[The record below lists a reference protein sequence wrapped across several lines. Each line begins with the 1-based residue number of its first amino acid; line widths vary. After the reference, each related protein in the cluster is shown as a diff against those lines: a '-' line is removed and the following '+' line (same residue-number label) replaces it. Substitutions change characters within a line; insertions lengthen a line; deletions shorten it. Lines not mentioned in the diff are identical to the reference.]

1 MPHPSTLLS
10 AIVVGLHLSFVAFAT
25 LGGLLVLR
33 WPRLV
38 LLHVPMAAWAVYV
51 ELSGTVCPLTPLENS
66 LRASAGLNAYSGD
79 FVARY
84 VFPVLYPEGL
94 TRRAQ
99 VGLGILLGTINA
111 IVYGWLLWRRR
122 KTARS

>member
-1 MPHPSTLLS
+1 
-10 AIVVGLHLSFVAFAT
+10 
-25 LGGLLVLR
+25 
-33 WPRLV
+33 
-38 LLHVPMAAWAVYV
+38 MAAWAVYV

-66 LRASAGLNAYSGD
+66 LRASGGLDAYSGD

-99 VGLGILLGTINA
+99 VGLGILLGAINA

-122 KTARS
+122 KTREQLTRGEGTNGAHARERLC